1 MRARVPVAAIAVLAI
16 VKLGLHLAFAGN
28 YGWHIDE
35 LYFVAS
41 SQHLD
46 WGYVDYPPLTPLL
59 ARLDQTLFPDSLVAL
74 RALPA
79 AAGAAIVILSALIA
93 RELGAGPRAQ
103 VFAAAMA
110 LLSPLFLGAN
120 LLFHTV
126 TFDELCWAVAILLF
140 VRILREESRRTWLVL
155 GVVIGIGLETK
166 FTIAALPV
174 LMLIALLLTRSRR
187 LLASPWPWFGAA
199 IALAIFAPNLVWQA
213 THDWISVQY
222 TLSHRGHTDGP
233 VAYWLQQ
240 LFLFG
245 LLFIVPCVAGLFAL
259 RRDPRFAPI
268 ALLVAG
274 VELFFFAAGGKS
286 YYAGPVYPLA
296 YAAGAIW
303 IDGHLRSR
311 AVMGLSWAAAVALW
325 LVLLPIE
332 LPVLPTQA
340 MVDSGLW
347 KTRSDY
353 AAMLGGQQLARETAN
368 AYDSIPAD
376 QRTGAMIVAHY
387 YGEAGPIDMYGPSLG
402 LPQAVSPHLSFWYWA
417 PSRMDPQTAVLV
429 GFTPDVAT
437 RYFAD
442 CRVAGT
448 ITNDYGVRND
458 FTGDPILVCSQ
469 PLQPLWKAW
478 PSLQTLD

>member
-1 MRARVPVAAIAVLAI
+1 MRSRVPVAAVGIVAL
-16 VKLGLHLAFAGN
+16 VKLGLQLAFAGN

-41 SQHLD
+41 SRHLA

-59 ARLDQTLFPDSLVAL
+59 ARLDQAVFPDSLFAL

-79 AAGAAIVILSALIA
+79 IAGAAIVVLTALIA
-93 RELGAGPRAQ
+93 RELGASARGQ
-103 VFAAAMA
+103 VFAALMA
-110 LLSPLFLGAN
+110 LLAPLLLGAN

-140 VRILREESRRTWLVL
+140 VRILRDGDRRLWLAL
-155 GVVIGIGLETK
+155 GLVIGIGLETK
-166 FTIAALPV
+166 FTMAALPV
-174 LMLIALLLTRSRR
+174 LMLAALMLTPRR
-187 LLASPWPWFGAA
+187 GLLASPWPWAGAA
-199 IALAIFAPNLVWQA
+199 IALAIFVPNLAWQA
-213 THDWISVQY
+213 THDWMSVQY

-245 LLFIVPCVAGLFAL
+245 LLFIVPCAAGLWAL
-259 RRDPRFAPI
+259 RRDPRFAPLP
-268 ALLVAG
+268 LLVVG

-303 IDGHLRSR
+303 ADEHLHTSL
-311 AVMGLSWAAAVALW
+311 ATSLSWAGAALLF

-340 MVDSGLW
+340 MVQSGVW
-347 KTRSDY
+347 KTRADY
-353 AAMLGGQQLARETAN
+353 AAMLGGQQLARETAD
-368 AYDSIPAD
+368 AYDMIPTD
-376 QRTGAMIVAHY
+376 QRPSAMIVAHY
-387 YGEAGPIDMYGPSLG
+387 YGEAGPIDQYGPALG
-402 LPQAVSPHLSFWYWA
+402 LPEAVSPHLSFWYWA
-417 PSRMDPQTAVLV
+417 PPRMDPQTAVFV
-429 GFTPDVAT
+429 GYTTAEAG

-442 CRVAGT
+442 CRQVET
-448 ITNDYGVRND
+448 ITNDAGVTND
-458 FTGDPILVCSQ
+458 FTGEPIVLCTQ
-469 PLQPLWKAW
+469 PREPLWREW
-478 PSLQTLD
+478 PGMQTLD